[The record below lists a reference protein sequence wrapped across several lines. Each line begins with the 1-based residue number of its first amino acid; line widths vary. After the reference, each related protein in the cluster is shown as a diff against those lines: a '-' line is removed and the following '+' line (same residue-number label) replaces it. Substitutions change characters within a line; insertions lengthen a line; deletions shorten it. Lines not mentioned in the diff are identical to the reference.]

1 MTITHTTI
9 RRTTTKTTRTKIETP
24 SFATMQYYIMA
35 SRLMRGHPLRA
46 GKTTRAQ
53 KSKTSRHERDALKI
67 VDHLRAAKTSLAK
80 PTGDQMACS
89 CPGGQHSDP
98 RATLAKACRI
108 VPYGSSATIGGVEI
122 GYDVLSEAASFAAWY
137 ELGHR
142 GPAMPYNDAR
152 RTVRRA
158 DGRAVNALFGMDVAE
173 DLRWRA
179 YVEKVGSEVVQRAIW
194 CRLTM
199 KG

>member
-1 MTITHTTI
+1 MTITHTTA
-9 RRTTTKTTRTKIETP
+9 RRTKTQTTKIETP
-24 SFATMQYYIMA
+24 SFATMQYYIIA
-35 SRLMRGHPLRA
+35 SRLMRGHPLRSD
-46 GKTTRAQ
+46 KTPPV
-53 KSKTSRHERDALKI
+53 KNSKAAKNERQALQI
-67 VDHLRAAKTSLAK
+67 VDHLRAAKTKLA
-80 PTGDQMACS
+80 TGDKTACS
-89 CPGGQHSDP
+89 CPGGQHTDP
-98 RATLAKACRI
+98 RATLAKTCRI
-108 VPYGSSATIGGVEI
+108 VSYGSIACIGGVEI
-122 GYDVLSEAASFAAWY
+122 GYDVLSEAAAFATWY

-158 DGRAVNALFGMDVAE
+158 EGKSVNALFGMDVAE

-179 YVEKVGSEVVQRAIW
+179 YVDKVGSEVVQRAIW

>member
-1 MTITHTTI
+1 MTITHTTV
-9 RRTTTKTTRTKIETP
+9 RRTKTRMTKIETP
-24 SFATMQYYIMA
+24 SFATMQPPPPQRQDAARQKIK
-35 SRLMRGHPLRA
+35 SRKNDR
-46 GKTTRAQ
+46 Q
-53 KSKTSRHERDALKI
+53 ALQI
-67 VDHLRAAKTSLAK
+67 VDHLRAAKTKLANGDK
-80 PTGDQMACS
+80 TGCS
-89 CPGGQHSDP
+89 CPGGQHTDP
-98 RATLAKACRI
+98 RATAAKTCHI
-108 VPYGSSATIGGVEI
+108 VPYGSTTSIGGVEI
-122 GYDVLSEAASFAAWY
+122 GYDVLSEAAAFATWY

-158 DGRAVNALFGMDVAE
+158 GGKAVNALFGMDVAE

-179 YVEKVGSEVVQRAIW
+179 YVDKVGSEVVQRAIW